1 MLTKTKTYN
10 KKDDQEVGHY
20 FSVPGKIQDE
30 INEKWFSLYNWIWEK
45 DVKMSIERDFL
56 KYISKFWTIVA
67 VTLILPSI
75 VLLYIES
82 PFFYIYF
89 FWWIWFINAL
99 SLIFLIIIS
108 IKRSNIL
115 RKNSNILVTD
125 SSISINWKIRKLEN
139 NKIISNQNLNEI
151 WELFEEKLFKNSNIE
166 KTKNWFLKQVKDQ
179 LTKWYSLIMKMWKWW
194 GKDSWKAVLLLLVL
208 YSIYS
213 FSLWIIYFIWILTI
227 WVFWIFISIINKLI
241 LLKTGHEITV
251 INDNFENIDSDSKSL
266 IKEKNNLSKLLTDAI
281 KNDWKDSLLKKIN
294 SWIENIN
301 NHASDAIETSIV
313 LKKDIKKSKYKEMFN
328 FNIYNS
334 WIKKQIYTPLKQILE
349 LLENNL
355 DVLKENKIK
364 IEKQITN
371 TIEKSLQWALIAN
384 KKRIEMK
391 IIDIEKHMKKI
402 SIYINKLI

>member
-166 KTKNWFLKQVKDQ
+166 KTKNWFLKQVK
-179 LTKWYSLIMKMWKWW
+179 
-194 GKDSWKAVLLLLVL
+194 
-208 YSIYS
+208 
-213 FSLWIIYFIWILTI
+213 
-227 WVFWIFISIINKLI
+227 IN
-241 LLKTGHEITV
+241 
-251 INDNFENIDSDSKSL
+251 
-266 IKEKNNLSKLLTDAI
+266 
-281 KNDWKDSLLKKIN
+281 
-294 SWIENIN
+294 
-301 NHASDAIETSIV
+301 
-313 LKKDIKKSKYKEMFN
+313 
-328 FNIYNS
+328 
-334 WIKKQIYTPLKQILE
+334 
-349 LLENNL
+349 
-355 DVLKENKIK
+355 
-364 IEKQITN
+364 
-371 TIEKSLQWALIAN
+371 
-384 KKRIEMK
+384 
-391 IIDIEKHMKKI
+391 
-402 SIYINKLI
+402 